1 MLIISMYNK
10 SIKINF
16 SKKKVIITGG
26 SRGIGKK
33 IAQDFKKLGARVIS
47 ISTKNY
53 DLSKSKDLI
62 RLIKYIQ
69 SLNKIDIL
77 VNNAGINF
85 SELNRNF
92 SEEKFN
98 DLININ
104 LKAAFILTKE
114 VSKKMIKNKF
124 GRIINIASIASER
137 VREGRS
143 VYSASKFGLI
153 GFTKTVSVELA
164 KYNILVNAV
173 SPGFIDTEM
182 TRTML
187 TKTEIRKLS
196 NQVPMNKLGS
206 SSDISKA
213 VIFLCS
219 ELNTFITGHNLVV
232 DGGFLGSVN
241 V

>member
-1 MLIISMYNK
+1 MYNK

-143 VYSASKFGLI
+143 VYSTSKFGLI

-164 KYNILVNAV
+164 RYNILVNAV

-187 TKTEIRKLS
+187 TKAEIKKLS
-196 NQVPMNKLGS
+196 SQVPMNKLGS
-206 SSDISKA
+206 SSDISNA

-232 DGGFLGSVN
+232 DGGFLGSVS

>member
-1 MLIISMYNK
+1 M
-10 SIKINF
+10 
-16 SKKKVIITGG
+16 
-26 SRGIGKK
+26 
-33 IAQDFKKLGARVIS
+33 
-47 ISTKNY
+47 
-53 DLSKSKDLI
+53 
-62 RLIKYIQ
+62 
-69 SLNKIDIL
+69 
-77 VNNAGINF
+77 
-85 SELNRNF
+85 
-92 SEEKFN
+92 
-98 DLININ
+98 ININ

-143 VYSASKFGLI
+143 VYSTSKFGLI

-164 KYNILVNAV
+164 RYNILVNAV

-187 TKTEIRKLS
+187 TKAEIKKLS
-196 NQVPMNKLGS
+196 SQVPMNKLGS
-206 SSDISKA
+206 SSDISNA

-232 DGGFLGSVN
+232 DGGFLGSVS

>member
-1 MLIISMYNK
+1 MYNK

-53 DLSKSKDLI
+53 DLSKSKDLE

-206 SSDISKA
+206 SSDISNA

>member
-1 MLIISMYNK
+1 MYNK

-16 SKKKVIITGG
+16 SKKKVIITGV

-143 VYSASKFGLI
+143 VYSTSKFGLI

-164 KYNILVNAV
+164 RYNILVNAV

-187 TKTEIRKLS
+187 TKAEIKKLS
-196 NQVPMNKLGS
+196 SQVPMNKLGS
-206 SSDISKA
+206 SSDISNA

-232 DGGFLGSVN
+232 DGGFLGSVS

>member
-1 MLIISMYNK
+1 MYNK

-16 SKKKVIITGG
+16 SKKKIIITGG

-33 IAQDFKKLGARVIS
+33 IAQDFIKLGAQVTS

-206 SSDISKA
+206 SSDISNA

>member
-1 MLIISMYNK
+1 MSNISMYNK

-16 SKKKVIITGG
+16 SKKKIIITGG

-33 IAQDFKKLGARVIS
+33 IAQDFKKLGAQVIS

-53 DLSKSKDLI
+53 DLSKSEDLK
-62 RLIKYIQ
+62 RLITYIR

-85 SELNRNF
+85 SEINRNF

-137 VREGRS
+137 VVKGRS
-143 VYSASKFGLI
+143 VYATSKFGLI
-153 GFTKTVSVELA
+153 GFTKTVSAELA
-164 KYNILVNAV
+164 RYNILVNAV

-187 TKTEIRKLS
+187 TKAEIKKLLS
-196 NQVPMNKLGS
+196 QVPMNKLGS
-206 SSDISKA
+206 SSDISNA

-232 DGGFLGSVN
+232 DGGFLGSVS

>member
-1 MLIISMYNK
+1 MYNK

-16 SKKKVIITGG
+16 SKKKIIITGG

-33 IAQDFKKLGARVIS
+33 IAQDFRKLGAQVTS

-53 DLSKSKDLI
+53 DLSNSKDLTK
-62 RLIKYIQ
+62 LIKYIR

-77 VNNAGINF
+77 INNAGINF
-85 SELNRNF
+85 SELNKNF

-124 GRIINIASIASER
+124 GRIINIASIAAER

-143 VYSASKFGLI
+143 VYSTSKFGLI

-164 KYNILVNAV
+164 RYNILVNAV

-187 TKTEIRKLS
+187 SKAEIKKLTS
-196 NQVPMNKLGS
+196 QVPMNKLGS
-206 SSDISKA
+206 SSDISNA

-232 DGGFLGSVN
+232 DGGFLGSVS

>member
-16 SKKKVIITGG
+16 SKKKIMITGG

-33 IAQDFKKLGARVIS
+33 IAQDFTKLGAQVTS

-53 DLSKSKDLI
+53 DLSKSKDLK

-143 VYSASKFGLI
+143 VYSTSKFGLI

-164 KYNILVNAV
+164 RYNILVNAV

-187 TKTEIRKLS
+187 TKAEIKKLS
-196 NQVPMNKLGS
+196 SQVPMNKLGS
-206 SSDISKA
+206 SSDISNA

-232 DGGFLGSVN
+232 DGGFLGSVS

>member
-1 MLIISMYNK
+1 LIISMYNK

-16 SKKKVIITGG
+16 SKKKIIITGG

-33 IAQDFKKLGARVIS
+33 IAQDFIKLGAQVTS

-53 DLSKSKDLI
+53 DLSKGKDLK

-206 SSDISKA
+206 SSDISNA

>member
-16 SKKKVIITGG
+16 SKKKIIITGG

-33 IAQDFKKLGARVIS
+33 IAQDFIKLGAQVTS

-53 DLSKSKDLI
+53 DLSKSKDLK

-114 VSKKMIKNKF
+114 VSKKMKKNKF

-143 VYSASKFGLI
+143 VYSTSKFGLI

-206 SSDISKA
+206 SSDISNA

>member
-1 MLIISMYNK
+1 LIISMYNK

-16 SKKKVIITGG
+16 SKKKIIITGG

-33 IAQDFKKLGARVIS
+33 IAQDFIKLGAQVTS

-53 DLSKSKDLI
+53 DLSKGKDLK

-143 VYSASKFGLI
+143 VYSTSKFGLI

-164 KYNILVNAV
+164 RYNILVNAV

-187 TKTEIRKLS
+187 TKAEIKKLS
-196 NQVPMNKLGS
+196 SQVPMNKLGS
-206 SSDISKA
+206 SSDISNA

-232 DGGFLGSVN
+232 DGGFLGSVS

>member
-164 KYNILVNAV
+164 RYNILVNAV

-187 TKTEIRKLS
+187 TKAEIKKLS
-196 NQVPMNKLGS
+196 SQVPMNKLGS
-206 SSDISKA
+206 SSDISNA

-232 DGGFLGSVN
+232 DGGFLGSVS

>member
-1 MLIISMYNK
+1 MYNK

-206 SSDISKA
+206 SSDISNA

>member
-16 SKKKVIITGG
+16 SKKKIIITGG

-33 IAQDFKKLGARVIS
+33 IAQDFRKLGAQVTS

-53 DLSKSKDLI
+53 DLSNSKDLTK
-62 RLIKYIQ
+62 LIKYIR

-77 VNNAGINF
+77 INNAGINF
-85 SELNRNF
+85 SELNKNF

-124 GRIINIASIASER
+124 GRIINIASIAAER

-143 VYSASKFGLI
+143 VYSTSKFGLI

-164 KYNILVNAV
+164 RYNILVNAV

-187 TKTEIRKLS
+187 SKAEIKKLTS
-196 NQVPMNKLGS
+196 QVPMNKLGS
-206 SSDISKA
+206 SSDISNA

-232 DGGFLGSVN
+232 DGGFLGSVS

>member
-1 MLIISMYNK
+1 MYNK

-16 SKKKVIITGG
+16 SKKKIIITGG

-33 IAQDFKKLGARVIS
+33 IAQDFIKLGAQVTS

-53 DLSKSKDLI
+53 DLSKGKDLK

-143 VYSASKFGLI
+143 VYSTSKFGLI

-164 KYNILVNAV
+164 RYNILVNAV

-187 TKTEIRKLS
+187 TKAEIKKLS
-196 NQVPMNKLGS
+196 SQVPMNKLGS
-206 SSDISKA
+206 SSDISNA

-232 DGGFLGSVN
+232 DGGFLGSVS

>member
-1 MLIISMYNK
+1 MYNK

-164 KYNILVNAV
+164 RYNILVNAV

-187 TKTEIRKLS
+187 TKAEIKKLS
-196 NQVPMNKLGS
+196 SQVPMNKLGS
-206 SSDISKA
+206 SSDISNA

-232 DGGFLGSVN
+232 DGGFLGSVS

>member
-1 MLIISMYNK
+1 MYNK

-16 SKKKVIITGG
+16 SKKKIIITGG

-33 IAQDFKKLGARVIS
+33 IAQDFIKLGARVIS

-143 VYSASKFGLI
+143 VYSTSKFGLI

-164 KYNILVNAV
+164 RYNILVNAV

-187 TKTEIRKLS
+187 TKAEIKKLS
-196 NQVPMNKLGS
+196 SQVPMNKLGS
-206 SSDISKA
+206 SSDISNA

-232 DGGFLGSVN
+232 DGGFLGSVS

>member
-98 DLININ
+98 DLINIF
-104 LKAAFILTKE
+104 FIVFST
-114 VSKKMIKNKF
+114 I
-124 GRIINIASIASER
+124 
-137 VREGRS
+137 
-143 VYSASKFGLI
+143 
-153 GFTKTVSVELA
+153 
-164 KYNILVNAV
+164 
-173 SPGFIDTEM
+173 
-182 TRTML
+182 
-187 TKTEIRKLS
+187 
-196 NQVPMNKLGS
+196 
-206 SSDISKA
+206 
-213 VIFLCS
+213 
-219 ELNTFITGHNLVV
+219 
-232 DGGFLGSVN
+232 
-241 V
+241 

>member
-1 MLIISMYNK
+1 MYNK

-164 KYNILVNAV
+164 KYNILVNTV

-206 SSDISKA
+206 SSDISNA

>member
-206 SSDISKA
+206 SSDISNA

>member
-143 VYSASKFGLI
+143 VYSTSKFGLI

-164 KYNILVNAV
+164 RYNILVNAV

-187 TKTEIRKLS
+187 TKAEIKKLS
-196 NQVPMNKLGS
+196 SQVPMNKLGS
-206 SSDISKA
+206 SSDISNA

-232 DGGFLGSVN
+232 DGGFLGSVS

>member
-16 SKKKVIITGG
+16 SKKKIIITGG

-33 IAQDFKKLGARVIS
+33 IAQDFIKLGAQVTS

-53 DLSKSKDLI
+53 DLSKGKDLK

-143 VYSASKFGLI
+143 VYSTSKFGLI

-164 KYNILVNAV
+164 RYNILVNAV

-187 TKTEIRKLS
+187 TKAEIKKLS
-196 NQVPMNKLGS
+196 SQVPMNKLGS
-206 SSDISKA
+206 SSDISNA

-232 DGGFLGSVN
+232 DGGFLGSVS

>member
-1 MLIISMYNK
+1 MYNK

-143 VYSASKFGLI
+143 VYATSKFGLI

-164 KYNILVNAV
+164 RYNILVNAV

-206 SSDISKA
+206 SSDISNA

>member
-1 MLIISMYNK
+1 MYNK

-143 VYSASKFGLI
+143 VYSTSKFGLI

-206 SSDISKA
+206 SSDISNA

>member
-1 MLIISMYNK
+1 MYNK

-143 VYSASKFGLI
+143 VYSTSKFGLI

-164 KYNILVNAV
+164 RYNILVNAV

-187 TKTEIRKLS
+187 TKAEIKKLS
-196 NQVPMNKLGS
+196 SQVPMNKLGS
-206 SSDISKA
+206 SSDISNA
-213 VIFLCS
+213 VIFLFS

-232 DGGFLGSVN
+232 DGGFLGSVS

>member
-206 SSDISKA
+206 SSDISNA

-232 DGGFLGSVN
+232 DGGFLGSVS

>member
-16 SKKKVIITGG
+16 SKKKIIITGG

-33 IAQDFKKLGARVIS
+33 IAQDFIKLGAQVTS

-53 DLSKSKDLI
+53 DLANSKDLK

-143 VYSASKFGLI
+143 VYSTSKFGLI

-164 KYNILVNAV
+164 RYNILVNAV

-187 TKTEIRKLS
+187 TKAEIKKLS
-196 NQVPMNKLGS
+196 SQVPMNKLGS
-206 SSDISKA
+206 SSDISNA

-232 DGGFLGSVN
+232 DGGFLGSVS

>member
-1 MLIISMYNK
+1 MYNK

-33 IAQDFKKLGARVIS
+33 IAQDFKKLGAQVVS

-53 DLSKSKDLI
+53 DLSKSKDLE

-206 SSDISKA
+206 SSDISNA

>member
-1 MLIISMYNK
+1 MYNK

-187 TKTEIRKLS
+187 TKAEIKKLS
-196 NQVPMNKLGS
+196 SQVPMNKLGS
-206 SSDISKA
+206 SSDISNA

-232 DGGFLGSVN
+232 DGGFLGSVS